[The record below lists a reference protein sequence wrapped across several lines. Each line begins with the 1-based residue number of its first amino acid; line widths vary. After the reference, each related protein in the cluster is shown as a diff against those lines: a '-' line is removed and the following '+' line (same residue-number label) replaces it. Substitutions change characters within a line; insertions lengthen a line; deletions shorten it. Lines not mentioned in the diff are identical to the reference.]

1 MKATQGLSSTIN
13 IMSYS
18 IYKEL
23 HHNRDDSDLQPID
36 NPIMLS
42 NRTLQDLYG
51 ILPILLF

>member
-1 MKATQGLSSTIN
+1 MKATQDLSFTIN
-13 IMSYS
+13 IMPYY

-23 HHNRDDSDLQPID
+23 HHNCDDSDLQPID

-51 ILPILLF
+51 ILPILIF

>member
-1 MKATQGLSSTIN
+1 MKATQDLSFTIN
-13 IMSYS
+13 IMPYS

-23 HHNRDDSDLQPID
+23 HHHRDDSDLQPID

-51 ILPILLF
+51 ILPIFMF